1 MPEITGRMRE
11 ERPSRDG
18 AAEAQLLH
26 RLLLD
31 LHDGSVQYVYAALLQ
46 LDLLDRDLDRVHGA
60 GQEVRE
66 RVDQARRL
74 PEDALGEVRSFI
86 GALRPPGTETDD
98 LPALLRSV
106 GREHE
111 GRTGTQVEIVIER
124 EPPAVSLPVRVA
136 LYRVLQEALSNA
148 HRHGGASHVAIRVA
162 VTRRRRVAGLR
173 LTITDDGI
181 GFTPGAVA
189 SGPRFGR
196 HFGLQGMRER
206 IEALGGSFRVSS
218 RPGEGTTVTVTLAL
232 P

>member
-1 MPEITGRMRE
+1 MREITGRIRKA
-11 ERPSRDG
+11 RPTPDR
-18 AAEAQLLH
+18 ATEAQPLH

-46 LDLLDRDLDRVHGA
+46 LDLLDRDLDRVCSV

-66 RVDQARRL
+66 RVDQTRRL
-74 PEDALGEVRSFI
+74 LEDALGEVRSFI
-86 GALRPPGTETDD
+86 GALRPPGTETND

-111 GRTGTQVEIVIER
+111 GRTGTQVEIVIES
-124 EPPAVSLPVRVA
+124 EPPAVSLPVRIA

-148 HRHGGASHVAIRVA
+148 HRHGGAGHVTIRLA
-162 VTRRRRVAGLR
+162 MTGRRRVAGLR

-181 GFTPGAVA
+181 GFTPGAA
-189 SGPRFGR
+189 DSGPHFGR

-218 RPGEGTTVTVTLAL
+218 RSGEGTAIAVTLSL

>member
-11 ERPSRDG
+11 VRPSPGG
-18 AAEAQLLH
+18 AAEAPPLN

-46 LDLLDRDLDRVHGA
+46 LDLLDRDLDRVHGV

-66 RVDQARRL
+66 RVERTRRL
-74 PEDALGEVRSFI
+74 LEDALGEVRSFI

-106 GREHE
+106 AREHQ
-111 GRTGTQVEIVIER
+111 GRTGTQVEVIVKS
-124 EPPAVSLPVRVA
+124 EPPNVSLPVRVA

-148 HRHGGASHVAIRVA
+148 HRHSGANHVTIRLA
-162 VTRRRRVAGLR
+162 VTGRRRMAGLR
-173 LTITDDGI
+173 LTITDDGV
-181 GFTPGAVA
+181 GFTPGAA
-189 SGPRFGR
+189 DSGPHFGR

-206 IEALGGSFRVSS
+206 IEALGGSFRVTS
-218 RPGEGTTVTVTLAL
+218 RPGEGTAIMVALAL
-232 P
+232 R